1 MTSAVGRNENGS
13 GRMSST
19 SEIPSSEEPIEQPT
33 DRLGRSASVA
43 GLATLT
49 SRVLGLIRDTV
60 LAAVFGA
67 GNEMDAFV
75 VAFRIPNLVREL
87 FAEGAMSAAFVPTF
101 TKYLTLKGKPAAW
114 GLGNHVLNA
123 LLVVTGLLVTI
134 GFFVARP
141 LVTIYARDFSSIPG
155 KLDLTIELARIMLP
169 FLTLAALA
177 AAVMGMLNSL
187 RHYFVPALA
196 PAAFNVATIACA
208 LLLAP
213 LMPSIGQPRIMA
225 IAIAAL
231 LGGVGQ
237 IALQWPALRSEGFRY
252 APRLAPDDPGLREV
266 VLLMGPGTL
275 GLAATQIN
283 LLISTQLAVGQ
294 GTGAVSWLQYAF
306 RLMNLPIGLFGVSIA
321 TAVLPAVAR
330 HAAIDDRQAV
340 SRTIA
345 RGITLML
352 MVTVPASVGLFVLA
366 TPIVQ
371 LLLQRGHFL
380 PADTAATASAVRC
393 YAIGLVGY
401 AAARIASPVFYA
413 LRRARLA
420 VILSTVTIVVNLVFS
435 LILVRW
441 IGFRG
446 LALATSLAAIVH
458 GGLSLALLRR
468 QLGRIGGG
476 RLAVTFLKI
485 AAASSVMA
493 MVVILAMRE
502 VSRWTPGPSTTL
514 QLLRLTTAIGSGL
527 LALALFAKV
536 LRISEFDEV
545 IARIRERLSSAIR

>member
-1 MTSAVGRNENGS
+1 MVLTSD
-13 GRMSST
+13 SSSPPQEHT
-19 SEIPSSEEPIEQPT
+19 AQPS

-43 GLATLT
+43 GIATLT
-49 SRVLGLIRDTV
+49 SRVLGLVRDTV

-101 TKYLTLKGKPAAW
+101 TKYLTLKGKTAAW
-114 GLGNHVLNA
+114 RLGNNALNA

-134 GFFVARP
+134 GFFATRP
-141 LVTIYARDFSSIPG
+141 LVTAYAGDYASVPG
-155 KLDLTIELARIMLP
+155 KLDLTITLARIMLP
-169 FLTLAALA
+169 FLTLAAIA
-177 AAVMGMLNSL
+177 ATVMGMLNSL

-208 LLLAP
+208 LLLPP
-213 LMPSIGQPRIMA
+213 LMPALGEPRIMA
-225 IAIAAL
+225 VAFAAI
-231 LGGVGQ
+231 LGGLGQ
-237 IALQWPALRSEGFRY
+237 IVVQWPALRAEGFRY
-252 APRLAPDDPGLREV
+252 TPVLDRSDPGLREV

-330 HAAIDDRQAV
+330 HAAVDDRRAV
-340 SRTIA
+340 SHTIA

-371 LLLQRGHFL
+371 LLLERGRFL
-380 PADTAATASAVRC
+380 RADTISTAAAVQC

-401 AAARIASPVFYA
+401 SAARIASPVFYA
-413 LRRARLA
+413 LQKSRMA
-420 VILSTVTIVVNLVFS
+420 VILSTITIVVNLVFS

-441 IGFRG
+441 FGFRG
-446 LALATSLAAIVH
+446 LALATSLAAMVH
-458 GGLSLALLRR
+458 GGLSLVLLRQ
-468 QLGRIGGG
+468 QLGRIGGS
-476 RLAVTFLKI
+476 RLAKTLLKI
-485 AAASSVMA
+485 AVASGVMA
-493 MVVILAMRE
+493 VVVVLAMQA
-502 VSRWTPGPSTTL
+502 VSAWVPGPGTGL
-514 QLLRLTTAIGSGL
+514 QLLRLMVTIGTGL
-527 LALALFAKV
+527 LAVAVSAKL
-536 LRISEFDEV
+536 LRIAEFDEV
-545 IARIRERLSSAIR
+545 IDQVRERLQLPIR

>member
-1 MTSAVGRNENGS
+1 MPARSDSQSPRERTTPPTDV
-13 GRMSST
+13 
-19 SEIPSSEEPIEQPT
+19 QPT
-33 DRLGRSASVA
+33 DRLARSASVA

-49 SRVLGLIRDTV
+49 SRVLGLARDTV

-101 TKYLTLKGKPAAW
+101 TKYLTLNGKPAAW
-114 GLGNHVLNA
+114 RLGNNVLNA
-123 LLVVTGLLVTI
+123 LLVVTGLLVAL
-134 GFFVARP
+134 GFLATRP
-141 LVTIYARDFSSIPG
+141 LVTAYAGDYASVPG
-155 KLDLTIELARIMLP
+155 KLDLTITLARIMLP
-169 FLTLAALA
+169 FLTLAAIA

-187 RHYFVPALA
+187 RHYFIPSLA

-208 LLLAP
+208 LLVTPWMPP
-213 LMPSIGQPRIMA
+213 LGQPRILA
-225 IAIAAL
+225 IALAAI
-231 LGGVGQ
+231 LGGIGQ

-252 APRLAPDDPGLREV
+252 APVLDRRDPGLREV

-283 LLISTQLAVGQ
+283 LLVSTQLAVGQ

-330 HAAIDDRQAV
+330 HAAVDDRQAV
-340 SRTIA
+340 SQTIG
-345 RGITLML
+345 RGIALML
-352 MVTVPASVGLFVLA
+352 MVTVPASVGLLVLA
-366 TPIVQ
+366 TPIVE
-371 LLLQRGHFL
+371 LLLERGRFL
-380 PADTAATASAVRC
+380 RADTVATAAAVQC

-401 AAARIASPVFYA
+401 SAARIASPVFYA
-413 LRRARLA
+413 LQRARVA
-420 VILSTVTIVVNLVFS
+420 VILSTVTIAVNLALS

-446 LALATSLAAIVH
+446 LALATSLAAMVH

-468 QLGRIGGG
+468 HLGQIGGG
-476 RLAVTFLKI
+476 HLAMTLLKI
-485 AAASSVMA
+485 AAASGVMA
-493 MVVILAMRE
+493 VVVALAMGQLSSW
-502 VSRWTPGPSTTL
+502 VPGPGTGVQTF
-514 QLLRLTTAIGSGL
+514 RLGVTIGAGL
-527 LALALFAKV
+527 LAVAVSAKI
-536 LRISEFDEV
+536 LGIPEFDEILDRV
-545 IARIRERLSSAIR
+545 RERLR